1 MPITKHRY
9 QRVTTK
15 SGFLLTL
22 KVLDHLKVFRLG
34 VSLGST
40 ESLAEH
46 PYSMTHSKV
55 DDAIK
60 EKLGITEGL
69 IRLSIGLEA
78 TADLI
83 DDLNRS
89 LDTII

>member
-1 MPITKHRY
+1 M
-9 QRVTTK
+9 
-15 SGFLLTL
+15 
-22 KVLDHLKVFRLG
+22 
-34 VSLGST
+34 SLGST

-55 DDAIK
+55 DDLMK
-60 EKLGITEGL
+60 VKLGITEGL
-69 IRLSIGLEA
+69 IRLSIGIEA
-78 TADLI
+78 PSDLI